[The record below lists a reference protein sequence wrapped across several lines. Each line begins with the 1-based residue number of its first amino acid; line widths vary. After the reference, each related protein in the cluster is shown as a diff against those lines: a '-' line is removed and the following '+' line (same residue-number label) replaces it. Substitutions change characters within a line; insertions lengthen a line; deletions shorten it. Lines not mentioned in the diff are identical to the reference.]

1 MTLDFGF
8 EKTPELISLKSLMR
22 DSLLKAAL
30 SISGFKG
37 NRINRYCQME
47 DVFIKGYEGKVP
59 DEALHWHAIRD
70 AIRGRVK
77 E

>member
-1 MTLDFGF
+1 MILDLGTG
-8 EKTPELISLKSLMR
+8 ETPELRSLKSLIRDCFMR
-22 DSLLKAAL
+22 AAL
-30 SISGFKG
+30 SIGGLKG

-47 DVFIKGYEGKVP
+47 DVFIKDLKGKIP
-59 DEALHWHAIRD
+59 DEALHWHAIRG